1 MKHTKFLILIALVF
15 VPLVAWFKDAT
26 VVVLALS
33 AMAVLLG
40 QGTKRGDLIPVTLR
54 TNSGLVF
61 CAILVWTLASFMWA
75 PHLSATAW
83 LKAFIVIGLAL
94 VVCGGVEQT
103 SRDKLEQLVM
113 PIIYA
118 TFGLLIVLLV
128 ERFTGGFLVG
138 LVRDGQATDRLL
150 NVMNGGLVLL
160 SGLSFSVAALLYLK
174 MQSWRIPALFLAT
187 ALVLT
192 VTYRMDA
199 VPVALA
205 AGFLSSLLVLRWRAC
220 AFFVVTSVIGLGALC
235 WPVVAYLAS
244 EADFHIWFAE
254 NVHPNWG
261 YRIAIWGR
269 VSELISENVLI
280 GYGFDASR
288 FIGETAGLI
297 PDATGRTS
305 FMHPHNG
312 FLQVW
317 LELGL
322 VGVAL
327 FSAAAI
333 LSVRQIV
340 RRAPNRQALA
350 VAAGT
355 ITASSVIWLLSF
367 GIWQGWWLAALGLNV
382 CVVTLLFRLMGDAD
396 RARG

>member
-1 MKHTKFLILIALVF
+1 VKHTKFLILIALMS

-26 VVVLALS
+26 VVMLTLS
-33 AMAVLLG
+33 AAAVLLG
-40 QGTKRGDLIPVTLR
+40 QSIKRRELIPVILR

-61 CAILVWTLASFMWA
+61 CAILIWTLTSFMWA
-75 PHLSATAW
+75 PHFSAMAW
-83 LKAFIVIGLAL
+83 IKGAIVIGLAL
-94 VVCGGVEQT
+94 VVCVGIDQT
-103 SRDKLEQLVM
+103 PRDKLERLAI

-118 TFGLLIVLLV
+118 AFGLLAVLLI
-128 ERFTGGFLVG
+128 ERITGGFLVG
-138 LVRDGQATDRLL
+138 LVRDGQTTDRLL

-160 SGLSFSVAALLYLK
+160 SGLSFPVAALLYLK
-174 MQSWRIPALFLAT
+174 TQSWRFPSFFLAIC
-187 ALVLT
+187 LVLT
-192 VTYRMDA
+192 AAFRMDA

-205 AGFLSSLLVLRWRAC
+205 AGLLSSLLVLRWRAP
-220 AFFVVTSVIGLGALC
+220 AFFVVTSVIGLGVLC

-244 EADFHIWFAE
+244 EADFHIWFTE

-297 PDATGRTS
+297 PDAAGRTS

-312 FLQVW
+312 FLQIW

-327 FSAAAI
+327 FSATAI
-333 LSVRQIV
+333 LSVRQTV

-355 ITASSVIWLLSF
+355 ITASSVTWLLSF
-367 GIWQGWWLAALGLNV
+367 GIWQAWWLAALGLNV
-382 CVVTLLFRLMGDAD
+382 CAATLLFRLMVDVERTHG
-396 RARG
+396 

>member
-1 MKHTKFLILIALVF
+1 MF

-33 AMAVLLG
+33 AMAAFLG
-40 QGTKRGDLIPVTLR
+40 RDTKRYDLIPATLR
-54 TNSGLVF
+54 TNSGFIF
-61 CAILVWTLASFMWA
+61 CAIFIWTLASFMWA
-75 PHLSATAW
+75 PHVSTMAW
-83 LKAFIVIGLAL
+83 VKAVIVIGLAY
-94 VVCGGVEQT
+94 VVCVGIEKT
-103 SRDKLEQLVM
+103 PRDKLAKLVM

-118 TFGLLIVLLV
+118 VLGLLAVLLI
-128 ERFTGGFLVG
+128 ERLTDGFLVG
-138 LVRDGQATDRLL
+138 LVRDGQATDSLL

-160 SGLSFSVAALLYLK
+160 SGLSFFVAALLHLK
-174 MQSWRIPALFLAT
+174 TQSWRIPALFLA
-187 ALVLT
+187 AGLVLT
-192 VTYRMDA
+192 ATYRMDA

-205 AGFLSSLLVLRWRAC
+205 AGLLSSLLVLRWRTP
-220 AFFVVTSVIGLGALC
+220 AFFLVTSVIGLGALC

-244 EADFHIWFAE
+244 EADFHIWFTE

-269 VSELISENVLI
+269 VSELISENILL

-288 FIGETAGLI
+288 FIGEAAGLM
-297 PDATGRTS
+297 PDAAGRTS

-312 FLQVW
+312 LLQIW

-322 VGVAL
+322 IGVVL
-327 FSAAAI
+327 FLAAAI
-333 LSVRQIV
+333 LSVRQIA

-355 ITASSVIWLLSF
+355 ITASSAIWLLSF

-382 CVVTLLFRLMGDAD
+382 CVVTLLFRVMGDAD
-396 RARG
+396 RTES